1 MTINDI
7 LLYRTYEIP
16 TKNRGKQGKRDKSL
30 FKGNRRGCKHNKG
43 GKHMSRKTFASTVLL
58 YNDVPIEIVSELL
71 GHSNMGIVI
80 AGILNEPII
89 IRGKCIPSLDK
100 MSFFAILHLILFQI
114 GKKITYFFITAFF

>member
-16 TKNRGKQGKRDKSL
+16 TKNRGKQGKKDKSL

-80 AGILNEPII
+80 AGILISKEFTVSFMII
-89 IRGKCIPSLDK
+89 L
-100 MSFFAILHLILFQI
+100 LFH
-114 GKKITYFFITAFF
+114 GDDHKKKKVISRSQLEK